1 MSSAPDR
8 SAAILSLAGKGPN
21 TALRINQTIQLVV
34 NNRRIHQSGLVIP
47 INNQTGITVKG
58 SVGFD
63 QTLALRADVPVNPSM
78 LGRDKMLQK
87 LVSGTSIPVAVGGTL
102 TRPKVDRQ
110 ALSAAIREVTRSIL
124 KRNGEGDAA
133 ELLKRFVR

>member
-1 MSSAPDR
+1 
-8 SAAILSLAGKGPN
+8 
-21 TALRINQTIQLVV
+21 
-34 NNRRIHQSGLVIP
+34 VIP

-63 QTLALRADVPVNPSM
+63 QTLALRVDVPVNPSI

-87 LVSGTSIPVAVGGTL
+87 LVSGTAIPVAVGGTL
-102 TRPKVDRQ
+102 TRPNVDRQ
-110 ALSAAIREVTRSIL
+110 AMSAAIREVTRSIL
-124 KRNGEGDAA
+124 KRNGEAEAA